1 MFITSTGFKRLV
13 NEAYKG
19 AGLLVGNDGDGYY
32 ISGSYWV
39 IWIRNGMI
47 PKKELASIIEL
58 TGGLP
63 EMGEAFRATKMG
75 NQYEIPW
82 REACDAMNNARSC
95 NDAMEITPLI
105 LDQTWQ
111 QARILQNPDNG
122 TIVLINERFVDMI
135 DNTVI
140 DYENGETQAE
150 GPLISGKIQ
159 GVFWRNNI
167 MALHVY
173 PREDEGNRKLLGFLE
188 TFDIMD
194 EGGED
199 GEHRLFGHGLP
210 KAVKEKEEKKS

>member
-1 MFITSTGFKRLV
+1 MFVTSAGFKRLI
-13 NEAYKG
+13 NEAYKA
-19 AGLLVGNDGDGYY
+19 AGLHIGNDGDGYY
-32 ISGSYWV
+32 ISGGYWV
-39 IWIRNGMI
+39 IWIKNGMI

-63 EMGEAFRATKMG
+63 EKGEAFRATKMG

-82 REACDAMNNARSC
+82 REAYDAMGNAQSC
-95 NDAMEITPLI
+95 DDAMEITPLI
-105 LDQTWQ
+105 LDQAWH
-111 QARILQNPDNG
+111 QARILQNTDNG
-122 TIVLINERFVDMI
+122 TIVLINERFIDMI

-173 PREDEGNRKLLGFLE
+173 PREDEENRKLLGFLE
-188 TFDIMD
+188 TFDITD

-199 GEHRLFGHGLP
+199 GEHRLFGHGIP
-210 KAVKEKEEKKS
+210 KAVKEKEEKKA